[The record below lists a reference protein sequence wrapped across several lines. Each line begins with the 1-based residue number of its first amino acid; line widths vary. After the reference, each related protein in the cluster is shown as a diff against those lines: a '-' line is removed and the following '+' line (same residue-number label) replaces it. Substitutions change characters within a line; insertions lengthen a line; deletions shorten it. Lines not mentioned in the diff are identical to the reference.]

1 MREELYINGFQV
13 DLMEGMPI
21 PLTFQITDITEP
33 DKKRGNR
40 SKTIHLPGTANNMTI
55 FNTCFD
61 VRLTDGFTGVVNFDP
76 SKKQPVRYYSKGLI
90 QFEGVC
96 SIKQCTVKNKV
107 WTFEILM
114 FSDFMNYM
122 DELKKIRLSEL
133 GWDDYLHDLD
143 KDEIEETWGGTIRV
157 NGTPTSNAVLGNWS
171 GIGYYYG
178 LIDYGSRLVDD
189 EWQLVDMIPQ
199 VFVYD
204 IIKRMFDQIGVEVD
218 SDFFDSQRFRRLL
231 LAWEGGEL
239 PFVDATDSDN
249 SSIYTEQAVSNLTTL
264 TFQQLNASAFVSSPY
279 SLGTVVQDI
288 NSQIQTNVPFLA
300 TILEDG
306 LYNISYSARYN
317 VTFNPFSGNPF
328 GGDPMRIRF
337 YLNTVIDGVTVET
350 PLIYDQQTSIL
361 TGTSPITFPITL
373 THALTR
379 EIDSQSQI
387 RFFVV
392 SNITYVPQPGLFL
405 PLVESAVVDVL
416 SSSQLNIVRDPMAHI
431 AGQDVKIK
439 YFMPKMTC
447 DVFFKGIMNMFN
459 LYLEVDPVN
468 AKQIYIE
475 PLIDYYKG
483 TNKALDM
490 TSRLDY
496 SEEIEVI
503 PTPSIAAKSYNW
515 KFKDSKDLSNEIY
528 LNTTLN
534 QYGARELPSNVDF
547 ATSDVNYVLPFSCIP
562 VSEIDT
568 LILPR
573 VVQRRGNED
582 VRYKSA
588 PFIVQLGNAPTTT
601 NQRDG
606 DWKLI
611 HTTGTATYTKQP
623 YVGHINL
630 PDNPTASTAFDLTF
644 KVPQY
649 VFYQATGY
657 TTRNLYIY
665 HERFIKE
672 IVDRFGKMLKGR
684 FRLNAKDIQELDLG
698 VLWQVDG
705 VMYRVQKISD
715 YDAQYDRTTKVELI
729 KLIEGESIISR
740 GVPVAPINVKITF

>member
-1 MREELYINGFQV
+1 
-13 DLMEGMPI
+13 
-21 PLTFQITDITEP
+21 
-33 DKKRGNR
+33 
-40 SKTIHLPGTANNMTI
+40 
-55 FNTCFD
+55 
-61 VRLTDGFTGVVNFDP
+61 
-76 SKKQPVRYYSKGLI
+76 
-90 QFEGVC
+90 
-96 SIKQCTVKNKV
+96 
-107 WTFEILM
+107 
-114 FSDFMNYM
+114 
-122 DELKKIRLSEL
+122 
-133 GWDDYLHDLD
+133 
-143 KDEIEETWGGTIRV
+143 
-157 NGTPTSNAVLGNWS
+157 
-171 GIGYYYG
+171 
-178 LIDYGSRLVDD
+178 
-189 EWQLVDMIPQ
+189 
-199 VFVYD
+199 
-204 IIKRMFDQIGVEVD
+204 
-218 SDFFDSQRFRRLL
+218 
-231 LAWEGGEL
+231 
-239 PFVDATDSDN
+239 
-249 SSIYTEQAVSNLTTL
+249 
-264 TFQQLNASAFVSSPY
+264 
-279 SLGTVVQDI
+279 
-288 NSQIQTNVPFLA
+288 
-300 TILEDG
+300 
-306 LYNISYSARYN
+306 
-317 VTFNPFSGNPF
+317 
-328 GGDPMRIRF
+328 
-337 YLNTVIDGVTVET
+337 
-350 PLIYDQQTSIL
+350 
-361 TGTSPITFPITL
+361 
-373 THALTR
+373 
-379 EIDSQSQI
+379 
-387 RFFVV
+387 
-392 SNITYVPQPGLFL
+392 
-405 PLVESAVVDVL
+405 
-416 SSSQLNIVRDPMAHI
+416 
-431 AGQDVKIK
+431 VKIK

-459 LYLEVDPVN
+459 LYLEVDPIN
-468 AKQIYIE
+468 AKQVYIE

-483 TNKALDM
+483 TNQALDM
-490 TSRLDY
+490 TARLDY
-496 SEEIEVI
+496 SEEIEII

-515 KFKDSKDLSNEIY
+515 KFKESKDLANEIY

-672 IVDRFGKMLKGR
+672 IVDRFGKMLRGR
-684 FRLNAKDIQELDLG
+684 FRLTAKDIQELDLG

-740 GVPVAPINVKITF
+740 GVPISPLNVNVTF

>member
-33 DKKRGNR
+33 DKRRGNR
-40 SKTIHLPGTANNMTI
+40 SKTIHLPGTANNMNI

-143 KDEIEETWGGTIRV
+143 KDEIEETWGGTIQV
-157 NGTPTSNAVLGNWS
+157 NGTPTANATLGNWD

-178 LIDYGSRLVDD
+178 LVDYGSRLVED
-189 EWQLVDMIPQ
+189 EWDLVDMIPQ

-204 IIKRMFDQIGVEVD
+204 IIKRMFEQIGVEVD
-218 SDFFDSQRFRRLL
+218 SDFFDTQRFRRLL

-239 PFVDATDSDN
+239 PFVDATDADN
-249 SSIYTEQAVSNLTTL
+249 SSIYTEQHIANLVTITPN
-264 TFQQLNASAFVSSPY
+264 FQTGGNFIPSPY
-279 SLGTVVQDI
+279 SLGTVVQDT
-288 NSQIQTNVPFLA
+288 NNQIQTNAPFLA

-306 LYNISYSARYN
+306 LYNISFNARYN
-317 VTFNPFSGNPF
+317 VVFTPLPDGFAGETW
-328 GGDPMRIRF
+328 RVRF
-337 YLNTVIDGVTVET
+337 YLQTVIDGVTVET
-350 PLIYDQQTSIL
+350 PLIYDQLTSVL
-361 TGTSPITFPITL
+361 TGTSPITFPISF
-373 THALTR
+373 THELSR

-387 RFFVV
+387 RFFVITNISFV
-392 SNITYVPQPGLFL
+392 SSSGVLQL
-405 PLVESAVVDVL
+405 PFTETIEVDVL
-416 SSSQLNIVRDPMAHI
+416 SGTQLNIVRDPMAHI

-459 LYLEVDPVN
+459 LYLEVDPIN

-483 TNKALDM
+483 TNQALDM
-490 TSRLDY
+490 TARLDY
-496 SEEIEVI
+496 SEDIEII

-515 KFKDSKDLSNEIY
+515 RFKESKDLANEIY

-630 PDNPTASTAFDLTF
+630 PDNPTVSTAFDLTF

-672 IVDRFGKMLKGR
+672 IVDRFGKMLRGR
-684 FRLNAKDIQELDLG
+684 FRLTAKDIQELDLG

-740 GVPVAPINVKITF
+740 GVPISPLNVNVTF